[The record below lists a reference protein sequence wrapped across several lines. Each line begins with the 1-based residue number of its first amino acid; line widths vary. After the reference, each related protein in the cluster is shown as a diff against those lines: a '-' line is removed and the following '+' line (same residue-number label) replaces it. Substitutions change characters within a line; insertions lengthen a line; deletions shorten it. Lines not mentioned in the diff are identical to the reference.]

1 MSSQPKAGPTD
12 LFDYVVKVKGPININ
27 GAMVRKDDPV
37 RMTRAAAKSYG
48 AQVKRAAL
56 PKTDAPKAETA
67 KAKA

>member
-1 MSSQPKAGPTD
+1 MSSQTKANPKE

-27 GAMVRKDDPV
+27 GVMVRKDDPV

-48 AQVKRAAL
+48 AQVKRA
-56 PKTDAPKAETA
+56 PSPKAETPKVETP